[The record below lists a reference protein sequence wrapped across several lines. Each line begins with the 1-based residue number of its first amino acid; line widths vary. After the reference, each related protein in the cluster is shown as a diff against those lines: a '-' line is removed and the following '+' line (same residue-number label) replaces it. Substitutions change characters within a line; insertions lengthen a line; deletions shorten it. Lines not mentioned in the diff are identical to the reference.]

1 MFNKY
6 VFVTYTTSRSMIGV
20 ICCVIGVICCVIGQA
35 VQDLLYTFI

>member
-20 ICCVIGVICCVIGQA
+20 RCTGLIAYIHLKLHSILVIYVS
-35 VQDLLYTFI
+35 F